1 MSLDLMMQNSIALQK
16 GSWNF
21 FDWQLN
27 GQETRKPN
35 SKP

>member
-1 MSLDLMMQNSIALQK
+1 MGLDLMMQNSIALQK
-16 GSWNF
+16 SSWNF

-27 GQETRKPN
+27 RQETRNPN